1 MKKSEK
7 RQIWDQRKIYPM
19 SSKVDAFI
27 KKLER
32 EKASILK
39 KYPEVKPTGI
49 TVTSENGIVVLN
61 FSRDMTTTEL
71 RKWNNDRDRI
81 ERELFG
87 GKK

>member
-49 TVTSENGIVVLN
+49 TVTTI
-61 FSRDMTTTEL
+61 EL

-81 ERELFG
+81 EREMFG
-87 GKK
+87 RKK

>member
-19 SSKVDAFI
+19 SAKGDAVI

-39 KYPEVKPTGI
+39 KYPEVKPTDI

-81 ERELFG
+81 EREMFG